1 VKLFEMIGETG
12 DLFCI
17 NDSDKDQVNNDW
29 AFLCIVWKMVLHNLC
44 FLKKSS
50 GNFKAF
56 VALFW
61 WTTRIIL

>member
-29 AFLCIVWKMVLHNLC
+29 AFCALCGKWCSTIYV
-44 FLKKSS
+44 F
-50 GNFKAF
+50 
-56 VALFW
+56 
-61 WTTRIIL
+61 